1 MATFTSRDTG
11 SYGPVTED
19 PNYLNR
25 SQGYSKSDV
34 VSAGKSGF
42 GEALSNIGSIVSA
55 AAKGFDESITDS
67 LQQDAFAALDPVRQA
82 NIDQNREAT
91 ELPTPASTR
100 LKQLSKNEQ
109 RVAQGAMS
117 ETDYNIRLQQVVSE
131 LNARYPGYRE
141 KIDSAVKQIT
151 GVTPANQLRAEYLR
165 ELNSQSTAAKAKQD
179 DDEKWFKDTQAYTY
193 AEMPGATKEQVIANR
208 AVLEP
213 KIGAYKAREQYIS
226 AQKGELELAK
236 AADGQ
241 TKSRYRELAVVDAN
255 MISERAIAAA
265 VNSQGGLKEM
275 QRKAAEAV
283 NNPKA
288 LQELTNNLSVM
299 EAEINATLD
308 TKFRQPLA
316 AGGTRSYTSVL
327 DASTINE
334 IRQTALMP
342 IQTIRQ
348 LIGQKE
354 TGLAS
359 AAANIVKHNA
369 DVVQQRLQENYP
381 SLLVQQGI
389 TKLAGDTVGGVV
401 AQNSSVLPDAQ
412 KAMVDTKVFG
422 NISQKVDPTV
432 PGSGPRSHDKVI
444 EDGQKAKGSPLTGKE
459 QRVIRD
465 NFIALVDAKDPETAA
480 NAVRTLYQS
489 PRYFANLPEK
499 EQLSTLI
506 KMANPEFTAK
516 IAKVAAGEPEV
527 GQMYQQWVERA
538 WVATFKQ
545 EGSNVQNLVTNP
557 AFAVAFNPETFQMVA
572 KTDPAA
578 MAAAGPVGF
587 PDQAMNFVSRF
598 NQGLMVLKPVLEA
611 QYGKQGAQVKVAE
624 LVAAAGFNPAA
635 PKEGDV
641 FSKIGK
647 AIHGMVEAGLEKDGA
662 AMNSIGGSAIPAIK
676 DMLTPDPLLK
686 GSFKTEGG
694 SVIDGTKLG
703 KVIDRTESG
712 GDYNVVLGGRKQP
725 LTDMTVDQVLAWQ
738 KQDRAKTGAP
748 SAAAGRS
755 QIIETTLRGLK
766 KELGLKGDEKF
777 DADLQDRMRDQLLER
792 RGLSAFRAGK
802 LSASA
807 FIQGLRNEW
816 EGLQRVSDRELL
828 AAVEEIAG

>member
-1 MATFTSRDTG
+1 MATFTSRDQG

-34 VSAGKSGF
+34 ISAGKTGF
-42 GEALSNIGSIVSA
+42 GELLSNVGNIVSA
-55 AAKGFDESITDS
+55 AAKGFDESIEDS
-67 LQQDAFAALDPVRQA
+67 MKQDAFAALDPVRQA
-82 NIDQNREAT
+82 NIDQNREAS
-91 ELPTPASTR
+91 ELPTPVSTR

-179 DDEKWFKDTQAYTY
+179 DDNKWYQTDQEYLGYLA
-193 AEMPGATKEQVIANR
+193 PGVSKEQVIAQR

-213 KIGAYKAREQYIS
+213 KIAAMKARDQYVS
-226 AQKGELELAK
+226 SQKGELELAK
-236 AADGQ
+236 AVDTQ
-241 TKSRYRELAVVDAN
+241 TKAQYKELAVYDAN
-255 MISERAIAAA
+255 TAAERAITAA
-265 VNSQGGLKEM
+265 VNGQGGLKEL
-275 QRKAAEAV
+275 QRKATEAV

-288 LQELTNNLSVM
+288 LQEVTNSLSVI
-299 EAEINATLD
+299 EAQVNEKINLTFKA
-308 TKFRQPLA
+308 PLA
-316 AGGTRSYTSVL
+316 QGGTRTYASVL
-327 DASTINE
+327 DNGTLE
-334 IRQTALMP
+334 DIRKTALMP
-342 IQTIRQ
+342 IQNIRQ

-359 AAANIVKHNA
+359 SAANVVKHTA

-389 TKLAGDTVGGVV
+389 TKMAGDTVGGVV

-412 KAMVDTKVFG
+412 KAMNDTLIFG
-422 NISQKVDPTV
+422 NLSKKKDPTL
-432 PGSGPRSHDKVI
+432 PNSGPVPHDKLV
-444 EDGQKAKGSPLTGKE
+444 EDGNKAKGSPMTGKE
-459 QRVIRD
+459 QRVLRD
-465 NFIALVDAKDPETAA
+465 NLLTMVDSKDPEMAA
-480 NAVRTLYQS
+480 NAVRTLYAS
-489 PRYFANLPEK
+489 PRYFANLPPK
-499 EQLSTLI
+499 EHLSTLI

-516 IAKVAAGEPEV
+516 IAKVAAREPEV
-527 GQMYQQWVERA
+527 GQMYQKWVETA
-538 WVATFKQ
+538 WVAAFKQ
-545 EGSNVQNLVTNP
+545 EGSNVQGMVTNP
-557 AFAVAFNPETFQMVA
+557 AFDVQFNPETFQMVA

-587 PDQAMNFVSRF
+587 PDQAMSFVSRF

-611 QYGKQGAQVKVAE
+611 QYGKAGAQAKVAE

-647 AIHGMVEAGLEKDGA
+647 AIHGVIESGLEKDAG
-662 AMNSIGGSAIPAIK
+662 AMNSLGGGAGKAIK
-676 DMLTPDPLLK
+676 DIIAPDPLLK

-694 SVIDGTKLG
+694 SVIDGTRLG

-725 LTDMTVDQVLAWQ
+725 LTDMTVDEVLAWQ

-766 KELGLKGDEKF
+766 RELGLKGDEKF

-792 RGLSAFRAGK
+792 RGLSAFRSGK
-802 LSASA
+802 MTAQA

-816 EGLQRVSDRELL
+816 EGLTKVSDLFH
-828 AAVEEIAG
+828 

>member
-1 MATFTSRDTG
+1 
-11 SYGPVTED
+11 
-19 PNYLNR
+19 
-25 SQGYSKSDV
+25 
-34 VSAGKSGF
+34 
-42 GEALSNIGSIVSA
+42 
-55 AAKGFDESITDS
+55 
-67 LQQDAFAALDPVRQA
+67 
-82 NIDQNREAT
+82 
-91 ELPTPASTR
+91 
-100 LKQLSKNEQ
+100 
-109 RVAQGAMS
+109 MS

-179 DDEKWFKDTQAYTY
+179 EDAKWYQTDQEYLGYLA
-193 AEMPGATKEQVIANR
+193 PGATKEQVVAQR

-213 KIGAYKAREQYIS
+213 KVAAMKARDQYVS
-226 AQKGELELAK
+226 SQKGELELAK
-236 AADGQ
+236 ALDTQ
-241 TKSRYRELAVVDAN
+241 TKSQYRELAVVDATS
-255 MISERAIAAA
+255 ITERAITAA
-265 VNSQGGLKEM
+265 VNGQGGLKEL

-283 NNPKA
+283 SDPKA
-288 LQELTNNLSVM
+288 LQSVTNSLSIIEAQVNEQLNL
-299 EAEINATLD
+299 
-308 TKFRQPLA
+308 KFSQPLA
-316 AGGTRSYTSVL
+316 KGGTRTYTSVL
-327 DASTINE
+327 DNATIE
-334 IRQTALMP
+334 DIRKTALMP
-342 IQTIRQ
+342 IQNIRQ

-359 AAANIVKHNA
+359 AAANVVKHNA

-412 KAMVDTKVFG
+412 KAMNDTLIFG
-422 NISQKVDPTV
+422 NISKKKDPLD
-432 PGSGPRSHDKVI
+432 PNSGPKSHDKVV
-444 EDGQKAKGSPLTGKE
+444 EDGNKAKGSPMTGKE
-459 QRVIRD
+459 QRVLRD
-465 NFIALVDAKDPETAA
+465 NFLTMVDSKDPETAA
-480 NAVRTLYQS
+480 NAVRTLYAS

-499 EQLSTLI
+499 EQLSTLV

-538 WVATFKQ
+538 WVAAFKY
-545 EGSNVQNLVTNP
+545 EGTNVQGMVTNR
-557 AFAVAFNPETFQMVA
+557 AFDVAFNPETFQMVA

-578 MAAAGPVGF
+578 MAAAGPVAF

-598 NQGLMVLKPVLEA
+598 NQGLSVLKPVLEA

-647 AIHGMVEAGLEKDGA
+647 AIHGVIESGLEKDAG
-662 AMNSIGGSAIPAIK
+662 AMNSLGGGAIPAIK

-712 GDYNVVLGGRKQP
+712 GDYNVVLDGKKLP
-725 LTDMTVDQVLAWQ
+725 LTDMSVDEVLAWQ
-738 KQDRAKTGAP
+738 KKERAATGRP